1 MKKTPTI
8 LLLLGLLLLV
18 GCNDPKSVTDTL
30 HRAEALMN
38 EHPDSAW
45 AVLNTLSADEMG
57 QNRIRALYA
66 LLYTQAQD
74 KTYRDE
80 TNDSLISIAVD
91 YYRHTD
97 DVRRKFLSYYYKGRV
112 HFNAKD
118 YLNATTYYM
127 EAEQLADAVGD
138 DYLTGLL
145 YAELGRIY
153 DIYYD
158 YPKSLKAYQKAADC
172 YGRAGKIRHR
182 NYMWLNQSG
191 VCRNMKE
198 YDKGKRLLQLVL
210 AAAKEDEDYGL
221 MESCLG
227 DLVMLCIE
235 EERMSE
241 AKAFYAEL
249 KLMVDED
256 YGSPSFL
263 GKLAQLYALE
273 GDFIQ
278 AKKCLEQGWSR
289 ATDKTDS
296 VSLYISFAGLH
307 RLQGENALAYQELQK
322 GVTMQNGEA
331 RQALQQPVL
340 TAQRDYLSEKLMF
353 ETYRRRV
360 EERLNLLY
368 ILVSVLTLVIVTF
381 MFVRVFKKYKK
392 KSRQVI
398 SELEKEKAQVIK
410 EKDGISLQLQKLD
423 EDKKEADKT
432 IEKLKNEIARNEKE
446 SNEKITKL
454 LQKLESNKEESNRFI
469 ADLRQELADKARES
483 DVEISDLLQKMESGK
498 EEAHRSIADLKQTLA
513 QKEEENRRG
522 MASLSEKMEYERVI
536 ARKTIQDLNDLVAQ
550 KEESR
555 TKMAAL
561 IQKLENE
568 SKQNVVT
575 ISGLR
580 EGLEQMQKEHDVY
593 ARKAEYMQAE
603 LQEKIHQYSAHAADL
618 FRAINSDMSGLFVVV
633 KEKKVAIPGICKVV
647 YRWKED
653 YCVGK
658 RALDRLEHMVNCY
671 CDDAMSHF
679 REEVILGDEEHYQR
693 VCYWFAGVSIKAV
706 ALLMAESKDNV
717 YQRRLRLRE
726 KIESSDYPHKQIY
739 LKLLGK

>member
-18 GCNDPKSVTDTL
+18 GCNDPKPVTDTL

-45 AVLNTLSADEMG
+45 AVLNTLSPDEMG
-57 QNRIRALYA
+57 QNRTRALYA

-97 DVRRKFLSYYYKGRV
+97 DARRKFLSYYCKGKI
-112 HFNAKD
+112 HFNAED

-221 MESCLG
+221 IKSCLG

-340 TAQRDYLSEKLMF
+340 TVQRDYLSERLEF
-353 ETYRRRV
+353 EAYRLRM
-360 EERLNLLY
+360 EKRLNLLY
-368 ILVSVLTLVIVTF
+368 ILFSVFILTVVVYGFIKIL
-381 MFVRVFKKYKK
+381 KKNKK
-392 KSRQVI
+392 VAQRTI
-398 SELEKEKAQVIK
+398 SELERKRKETEKKKEQAEKDKEKLEEENRK
-410 EKDGISLQLQKLD
+410 ISSLLQKMD
-423 EDKKEADKT
+423 REKKVADT
-432 IEKLKNEIARNEKE
+432 VIMDLKNEISMKEKKNN
-446 SNEKITKL
+446 SDISRL
-454 LQKLESNKEESNRFI
+454 LQKLKVSKEESESAI
-469 ADLRQELADKARES
+469 ANLKQEL
-483 DVEISDLLQKMESGK
+483 M
-498 EEAHRSIADLKQTLA
+498 
-513 QKEEENRRG
+513 QKEKDNDVLFFLLDELE
-522 MASLSEKMEYERVI
+522 SEKNEAFLAIQNLNRTMEE
-536 ARKTIQDLNDLVAQ
+536 

-555 TKMAAL
+555 QNMMAL
-561 IQKLENE
+561 VQRLEDKNKVNVETIVSLRDSLDYKEMVYRQYEQETEKIQKDLQGTIDVKSEHISVLLKDRLEFMGE
-568 SKQNVVT
+568 W
-575 ISGLR
+575 ILLY
-580 EGLEQMQKEHDVY
+580 EEQLTLKNY
-593 ARKAEYMQAE
+593 
-603 LQEKIHQYSAHAADL
+603 
-618 FRAINSDMSGLFVVV
+618 
-633 KEKKVAIPGICKVV
+633 KEKKIKRTVDETRAK
-647 YRWKED
+647 YFK
-653 YCVGK
+653 GK
-658 RALDRLEHMVNCY
+658 DAFRNLERLVNLY
-671 CDDAMSHF
+671 HDNAMQYF
-679 REEVILGDEEHYQR
+679 REEILLTDEKDYFR
-693 VCYWFAGVSIKAV
+693 VCCLFAGVPSHLIAWMMDEKTDV
-706 ALLMAESKDNV
+706 V
-717 YQRRLRLRE
+717 YQRKSRLRKKIASVSCLHQDLFLR
-726 KIESSDYPHKQIY
+726 
-739 LKLLGK
+739 LLPK

>member
-1 MKKTPTI
+1 
-8 LLLLGLLLLV
+8 
-18 GCNDPKSVTDTL
+18 
-30 HRAEALMN
+30 
-38 EHPDSAW
+38 
-45 AVLNTLSADEMG
+45 MG
-57 QNRIRALYA
+57 QNSTRAYYA
-66 LLYTQAQD
+66 LLNTQAQD
-74 KTYRDE
+74 KNYIDE
-80 TNDSLISIAVD
+80 INDSLISVAVD
-91 YYRHTD
+91 YYRNTD
-97 DVRRKFLSYYYKGRV
+97 DTRHKFLSYYYKGRV

-118 YLNATTYYM
+118 YLSATSCYM
-127 EAEQLADAVGD
+127 ESEQLADAVGD

-145 YAELGRIY
+145 YAESGRIY
-153 DIYYD
+153 RLYYD
-158 YPKSLKAYQKAADC
+158 YPKSLEAYQKAAEC
-172 YGRAGKIRHR
+172 YERAGKIRHR

-191 VCRNMKE
+191 AYRNLNQNE
-198 YDKGKRLLQLVL
+198 DSERLLRL
-210 AAAKEDEDYGL
+210 AMVSAKEMKDTTL
-221 MESCLG
+221 MELCLG
-227 DLVMLCIE
+227 DLVMQHIE
-235 EERMSE
+235 QHRMSE
-241 AKAFYAEL
+241 AQALYKEL
-249 KLMVDED
+249 QQLLV
-256 YGSPSFL
+256 GSSFGSSSFM
-263 GKLAQLYALE
+263 GKLAKMYASDKE
-273 GDFIQ
+273 YYQ
-278 AKKCLEQGWSR
+278 AKRCIEEGWKQAENR
-289 ATDKTDS
+289 TDS
-296 VSLYISFAGLH
+296 ANLYLASAAVSHG
-307 RLQGENALAYQELQK
+307 QGEDKKAYTEIMKALGLQI
-322 GVTMQNGEA
+322 QQAHE
-331 RQALQQPVL
+331 ALQQPVL
-340 TAQRDYLSEKLMF
+340 TAQRDYLSERLMF

-368 ILVSVLTLVIVTF
+368 ILVSVLALVIVTF
-381 MFVRVFKKYKK
+381 VFVWMFKKYKK

-446 SNEKITKL
+446 SNEKITTL
-454 LQKLESNKEESNRFI
+454 LQKLEINKEESNRFI
-469 ADLRQELADKARES
+469 AELRQELADKARES
-483 DVEISDLLQKMESGK
+483 DAEISDLLQKMESGK
-498 EEAHRSIADLKQTLA
+498 EEAHRSMADLKQTLA

-536 ARKTIQDLNDLVAQ
+536 ARKTIQDLNDLVAL

-561 IQKLENE
+561 IQKLESE

-575 ISGLR
+575 ISNLR

-593 ARKAEYMQAE
+593 ARKAEYMQVE

-618 FRAINSDMSGLFVVV
+618 FRAINSDMSGLFVVI

-658 RALDRLEHMVNCY
+658 RALDRLEHMVDYY

-693 VCYWFAGVSIKAV
+693 VCYWFAGFSIKAV